1 MSALSTGYV
10 LLGSPGAGKGT
21 IGQFLSE
28 TYGMDHFS
36 SGDLLR
42 TEVSERT
49 SIGKAIETKIERGEQ
64 VSDEM
69 ITELV
74 LTRIQR
80 LVKNNKSFI
89 LDGFPQTL
97 PQEKALNLFS
107 KSHHINIQYIC
118 VNVEPATALERMVH
132 RITCSVCNTIFSKIN
147 LKTEECVKCSGKLV
161 VRKSDQTE
169 TAKKRLEQF
178 EKTTKQVMED
188 VQKKIHPLLIDGNN
202 SVEMIR
208 KCLINLIKPA

>member
-1 MSALSTGYV
+1 MNALSTGYV

-28 TYGMDHFS
+28 TYEMDHFS

-42 TEVSERT
+42 AEVSEQT

-69 ITELV
+69 ITKLV

-97 PQEKALNLFS
+97 PQEEKLNQFA
-107 KSHHINIQYIC
+107 KSHQIEIQYIC
-118 VNVEPATALERMVH
+118 VNVKPATALERMIH
-132 RITCSVCNTIFSKIN
+132 RITCNVCNTIFSKIN
-147 LKTEECVKCSGKLV
+147 LKTEKCVKCSGKLV
-161 VRKSDQTE
+161 VRKSDQSK

-178 EKTTKQVMED
+178 EKTTKLVMED
-188 VQKKIHPLLIDGNN
+188 VQKHFHPILIDGND